1 MAQRIDKRPGQFK
14 EVPNRAGDTRFV
26 HPDHVIGTL
35 QRGYDLT
42 RALARP
48 FQRAVALMFILS
60 EVHPF
65 DDGNGRV
72 SRALMN
78 AELVS
83 ANQSRIIIPTVYRD
97 EYLGGLRNMSRQ
109 HDPDVLIAVLDF
121 AQRFVARVD
130 WTDYTHA
137 EQQLRSANAFEIAS
151 ANVKLKR

>member
-1 MAQRIDKRPGQFK
+1 
-14 EVPNRAGDTRFV
+14 
-26 HPDHVIGTL
+26 
-35 QRGYDLT
+35 
-42 RALARP
+42 
-48 FQRAVALMFILS
+48 MFILS